1 MTLQLK
7 NKAILINKLIIFIL
21 VLLALTGCNLKN
33 QNQNKNQP
41 NELITIE
48 YPKIEDYKL
57 SLFAVG
63 DTLIH
68 DAVYYDAETDE
79 IGDDGYPIYDF
90 KPMFTEIAPLVQA
103 HDLAF
108 YNQETIIGG
117 KNLGLSN
124 YPRFNSPDEI
134 GLNMIEIGFNI
145 VNLATNHVL
154 DKDLEGLQYSA
165 KFWENQS
172 ETQDVYIAGSYTSS
186 EKRDNIKIAEKNGI
200 KYAVLAYTYGTNGLP
215 VPEGYEYLVNLW
227 TVYGDDK
234 YEAYKEQVKK
244 DIQAVRDKVDVLIV
258 SMHWGNEYVYEPSWY
273 QQDAAQFLSEQG
285 VDIIIGTHPH
295 VIEPVEYVGNTLVIY
310 SLGNLVS
317 AQVEEDTR
325 VGMMVSLDIN
335 KHVVDGKST
344 IKIDN
349 VKADLTWTYHQG
361 YRKFKVIPFYNLNDN
376 LLDNYQ
382 EIYEKYKKII
392 NPKNDERIQV
402 GF

>member
-1 MTLQLK
+1 MISQLR
-7 NKAILINKLIIFIL
+7 NKLVLAIIPLIL
-21 VLLALTGCNLKN
+21 LTGCSTKQQEN
-33 QNQNKNQP
+33 QQTQQ
-41 NELITIE
+41 EIIE
-48 YPKIEDYKL
+48 TPVVEDHKV

-68 DAVYYDAETDE
+68 DAVYYDAETNQ
-79 IGDDGYPIYDF
+79 IGEDGYPIYDF
-90 KPMFTEIAPLVQA
+90 KPMFTEIAPLVQK

-134 GLNMIEIGFNI
+134 GLNMLEIGFNI
-145 VNLATNHVL
+145 VNLATNHVM
-154 DKDLEGLQYSA
+154 DKDLEGLQYST
-165 KFWENQS
+165 KFWEKQEKEKNIY
-172 ETQDVYIAGSYTSS
+172 TTGSYTTQ

-200 KYAVLAYTYGTNGLP
+200 TYAVLGYTYGTNGLP
-215 VPEGYEYLVNLW
+215 VPEGYEYMVNIW
-227 TVYGDDK
+227 TVYGDEN

-244 DIQAVRDKVDVLIV
+244 DIQSVRDKVDVLIV

-273 QQDAAQFLSEQG
+273 QEDAAQFLSEQG

-310 SLGNLVS
+310 SLGNFVS
-317 AQVEEDTR
+317 AQEEEDTR

-335 KHVVDGKST
+335 KHIEGDTKT
-344 IKIDN
+344 ITIN
-349 VKADLTWTYHQG
+349 NIKADLTWTYHQG
-361 YRKFKVIPFYNLNDN
+361 YKKFKVIPFYNLNDD
-376 LLDNYQ
+376 LLYNYQ
-382 EIYEKYKKII
+382 NIYEKYKKII

>member
-1 MTLQLK
+1 MISQLR
-7 NKAILINKLIIFIL
+7 NKLILAIIPLIL
-21 VLLALTGCNLKN
+21 LTGCSTKQQENLT
-33 QNQNKNQP
+33 QP
-41 NELITIE
+41 EEIIE
-48 YPKIEDYKL
+48 TPVIEDYKV

-68 DAVYYDAETDE
+68 DAVYYDAETNE
-79 IGDDGYPIYDF
+79 IGPDGYPIYDF
-90 KPMFTEIAPLVQA
+90 KPMFTEIAPLAQQ

-134 GLNMIEIGFNI
+134 GLNMLDIGFNI
-145 VNLATNHVL
+145 VNLATNHVM
-154 DKDLEGLQYSA
+154 DKDLEGLRYST
-165 KFWENQS
+165 KFWE
-172 ETQDVYIAGSYTSS
+172 TQEKEKNIYTTGSYTTQ

-200 KYAVLAYTYGTNGLP
+200 TYAVLAYTYGTNGLP
-215 VPEGYEYLVNLW
+215 VPEGYEYMVNVW
-227 TVYGDDK
+227 TVYGDEN

-244 DIQAVRDKVDVLIV
+244 DIQSVRDKVDVLIV

-273 QQDAAQFLSEQG
+273 QEDAAKFLSEQG

-310 SLGNLVS
+310 SLGNFVS
-317 AQVEEDTR
+317 AQEDEDTR

-335 KHVVDGKST
+335 KHVEGDTKT
-344 IKIDN
+344 ITIN
-349 VKADLTWTYHQG
+349 NIKADLTWTYHQG
-361 YRKFKVIPFYNLNDN
+361 YRKFKVIPFYNLNDD
-376 LLDNYQ
+376 LLYDYQ
-382 EIYEKYKKII
+382 NIYEKYKKII

>member
-1 MTLQLK
+1 MISQLK
-7 NKAILINKLIIFIL
+7 NKLILAIIPLIL
-21 VLLALTGCNLKN
+21 LTGCSTKQQENLT
-33 QNQNKNQP
+33 QP
-41 NELITIE
+41 EEIIE
-48 YPKIEDYKL
+48 TPVIEDYKV

-68 DAVYYDAETDE
+68 DAVYYDAETNE
-79 IGDDGYPIYDF
+79 IGPDGYPIYDF
-90 KPMFTEIAPLVQA
+90 KPMFTEIAPLAQQ

-134 GLNMIEIGFNI
+134 GLNMLEIGFNI
-145 VNLATNHVL
+145 VNLATNHVM
-154 DKDLEGLQYSA
+154 DKDLEGLRYST
-165 KFWENQS
+165 KFWE
-172 ETQDVYIAGSYTSS
+172 TQEKEKNIYTTGSYTTQ

-200 KYAVLAYTYGTNGLP
+200 TYAVLAYTYGTNGLP
-215 VPEGYEYLVNLW
+215 VPEGYEYMVNVW
-227 TVYGDDK
+227 TVYGDEN

-244 DIQAVRDKVDVLIV
+244 DIQSLRDKVDVLIV

-273 QQDAAQFLSEQG
+273 QEDAAKFLSEQG

-310 SLGNLVS
+310 SLGNFVS
-317 AQVEEDTR
+317 AQEDEDTR

-335 KHVVDGKST
+335 KHVEGDTKT
-344 IKIDN
+344 ITIN
-349 VKADLTWTYHQG
+349 NIKADLTWTYHQG
-361 YRKFKVIPFYNLNDN
+361 YRKFKVIPFYNLNDD
-376 LLDNYQ
+376 LLYDYQ
-382 EIYEKYKKII
+382 NIYEKYKKII

>member
-1 MTLQLK
+1 MISQLR
-7 NKAILINKLIIFIL
+7 NKLILAIIPLIL
-21 VLLALTGCNLKN
+21 LTGCSTKQQEN
-33 QNQNKNQP
+33 QQTQQ
-41 NELITIE
+41 EIIE
-48 YPKIEDYKL
+48 TPVVEDHKV

-68 DAVYYDAETDE
+68 DAVYYDAETNQ
-79 IGDDGYPIYDF
+79 IGEDGYPIYDF
-90 KPMFTEIAPLVQA
+90 KPMFTEIAPLAQK

-134 GLNMIEIGFNI
+134 GLNMLEIGFNI
-145 VNLATNHVL
+145 VNLATNHAM
-154 DKDLEGLQYSA
+154 DKDLEGLQYST
-165 KFWENQS
+165 KFWEKQEKEKNIY
-172 ETQDVYIAGSYTSS
+172 TTGSYTTQ

-200 KYAVLAYTYGTNGLP
+200 TYAVLGYTYGTNGLP
-215 VPEGYEYLVNLW
+215 VPEGYEYMVNIW
-227 TVYGDDK
+227 TVYGDEN

-244 DIQAVRDKVDVLIV
+244 DIQSVRDKVDVLIV

-273 QQDAAQFLSEQG
+273 QEDAAQFLSEQG

-310 SLGNLVS
+310 SLGNFIS
-317 AQVEEDTR
+317 AQEEEDTR

-335 KHVVDGKST
+335 KHIEGDTKT
-344 IKIDN
+344 ITIN
-349 VKADLTWTYHQG
+349 NIKADLTWTYHQG
-361 YRKFKVIPFYNLNDN
+361 YRKFKVIPFYNLNDD
-376 LLDNYQ
+376 LLYNYQ
-382 EIYEKYKKII
+382 NIYEKYKKII

>member
-1 MTLQLK
+1 MISQLK
-7 NKAILINKLIIFIL
+7 NKLILAIIPLIL
-21 VLLALTGCNLKN
+21 LTGCSTKQQENLT
-33 QNQNKNQP
+33 QP
-41 NELITIE
+41 EEIIE
-48 YPKIEDYKL
+48 TPIIEDYKV

-68 DAVYYDAETDE
+68 DAVYYDAETNE
-79 IGDDGYPIYDF
+79 IGPDGYPIYDF
-90 KPMFTEIAPLVQA
+90 KPMFTEIAPLAQQ

-134 GLNMIEIGFNI
+134 GLNMLEIGFNI
-145 VNLATNHVL
+145 VNLATNHVM
-154 DKDLEGLQYSA
+154 DKDLEGLRYST
-165 KFWENQS
+165 KFWE
-172 ETQDVYIAGSYTSS
+172 TQEKEKNIYTTGSYTTQ

-200 KYAVLAYTYGTNGLP
+200 TYAVLAYTYGTNGLP
-215 VPEGYEYLVNLW
+215 VPEGYEYMVNVW
-227 TVYGDDK
+227 TVYGDEN

-244 DIQAVRDKVDVLIV
+244 DIQSVRDKVDVLIV

-273 QQDAAQFLSEQG
+273 QEDAAKFLSEQG

-310 SLGNLVS
+310 SLGNFVS
-317 AQVEEDTR
+317 AQEDEDTR

-335 KHVVDGKST
+335 KHVEGDTKT
-344 IKIDN
+344 ITIN
-349 VKADLTWTYHQG
+349 NIKADLTWTYHQG
-361 YRKFKVIPFYNLNDN
+361 YRKFKVIPFYNLNDD
-376 LLDNYQ
+376 LLYNYQ
-382 EIYEKYKKII
+382 NIYEKYKKII

>member
-1 MTLQLK
+1 MTLQSK
-7 NKAILINKLIIFIL
+7 NKLLLLILIAIS
-21 VLLALTGCNLKN
+21 LTGCKINLK
-33 QNQNKNQP
+33 QTKVEP
-41 NELITIE
+41 ADEIVITQE
-48 YPKIEDYKL
+48 PVIEDYKV

-68 DAVYYDAETDE
+68 DAVYYDAQTSEYGT
-79 IGDDGYPIYDF
+79 GGYPIYDF
-90 KPMFTEIAPLVQA
+90 KPMFTEIAPLAQQ

-134 GLNMIEIGFNI
+134 GLNMLELGFNI

-165 KFWENQS
+165 NFWEKQEN
-172 ETQDVYIAGSYTSS
+172 EKGIYTAGSYTSQ
-186 EKRDNIKIAEKNGI
+186 EKHDNIKIAEKNGI
-200 KYAVLAYTYGTNGLP
+200 TYAVLAYTYGTNGLP
-215 VPEGYEYLVNLW
+215 VPEGYEYLVNVW
-227 TVYGDDK
+227 TVYGDDN

-244 DIQAVRDKVDVLIV
+244 DIAAVRDKVDVLIV

-273 QQDAAQFLSEQG
+273 QRDAAQFLSEQG
-285 VDIIIGTHPH
+285 VDLIIGTHPH
-295 VIEPVEYVGNTLVIY
+295 VIEPVEYVGDTLVIY

-317 AQVEEDTR
+317 AQIEENTK

-335 KHVVDGKST
+335 KHVVDGEST
-344 IKIDN
+344 VSISN

-361 YRKFKVIPFYNLNDN
+361 YRHFKVIPFYNLDDSQLYNHAA
-376 LLDNYQ
+376 
-382 EIYEKYKKII
+382 IYEKYKQII
-392 NPKNDERIQV
+392 NPNNDSRIQV

>member
-1 MTLQLK
+1 MISQLK
-7 NKAILINKLIIFIL
+7 NNIIKIIIPILI
-21 VLLALTGCNLKN
+21 LTGCTIKPKEKI
-33 QNQNKNQP
+33 QEQP
-41 NELITIE
+41 INEQQIVQSH
-48 YPKIEDYKL
+48 PVKKDYKL

-79 IGDDGYPIYDF
+79 IGQDGYPIYDF
-90 KPMFTEIAPLVQA
+90 KPMFTEIEPLAKQ

-134 GLNMIEIGFNI
+134 GLNMIDMGFNM

-154 DKDLEGLQYSA
+154 DKDLEGLIYSA
-165 KFWENQS
+165 NFWEKQ
-172 ETQDVYIAGSYTSS
+172 EKEKGIYTAGSYTSQ

-200 KYAVLAYTYGTNGLP
+200 TYAMLAYTYGTNGLP

-244 DIQAVRDKVDVLIV
+244 DIQSVRDKVDVLIV

-273 QQDAAQFLSEQG
+273 QEDAAKFLSEQG

-317 AQVEEDTR
+317 AQEDEDTR

-335 KHVVDGKST
+335 KHVEDNTKT
-344 IKIDN
+344 ITIN
-349 VKADLTWTYHQG
+349 NIKADLTWTYHQG
-361 YRKFKVIPFYNLNDN
+361 YRKFKVIPFYNLNDD
-376 LLDNYQ
+376 LLYNYQ
-382 EIYEKYKKII
+382 NIYEKYKKII
-392 NPKNDERIQV
+392 NPTNDERIQV

>member
-1 MTLQLK
+1 MISQSK
-7 NKAILINKLIIFIL
+7 NNIIKILIPALI
-21 VLLALTGCNLKN
+21 LTGCTIKSR
-33 QNQNKNQP
+33 QQIPQKQSEKQP
-41 NELITIE
+41 IE
-48 YPKIEDYKL
+48 QTQPVKKDYKI

-68 DAVYYDAETDE
+68 DAVYYDAETNE
-79 IGDDGYPIYDF
+79 IGQDGYPIYDF
-90 KPMFTEIAPLVQA
+90 KPMFTEIEPLVKQ

-134 GLNMIEIGFNI
+134 GLNMIDMGFNM

-154 DKDLEGLQYSA
+154 DKDLEGLIYSA
-165 KFWENQS
+165 NFWEKQ
-172 ETQDVYIAGSYTSS
+172 EKEKGIYTAGSYTSQ

-200 KYAVLAYTYGTNGLP
+200 TYAMLAYTYGTNGLP
-215 VPEGYEYLVNLW
+215 VPEGYEYMVNLW
-227 TVYGDDK
+227 TVYGDEK

-244 DIQAVRDKVDVLIV
+244 DIQSVRDKVDVLIV

-273 QQDAAQFLSEQG
+273 QEDAAKFLSEQG

-295 VIEPVEYVGNTLVIY
+295 VIEPVEYVGDTLVIY

-317 AQVEEDTR
+317 AQEEEDTR

-335 KHVVDGKST
+335 KHVEDNKKT
-344 IKIDN
+344 IEINNIKT
-349 VKADLTWTYHQG
+349 DLTWTYHQG
-361 YRKFKVIPFYNLNDN
+361 YRNFKVIPFYKLNDD
-376 LLDNYQ
+376 LLYNYQ
-382 EIYEKYKKII
+382 NIYEKYKKII

>member
-1 MTLQLK
+1 MTSQLK
-7 NKAILINKLIIFIL
+7 NKIFLLISII
-21 VLLALTGCNLKN
+21 LLAGCKISD
-33 QNQNKNQP
+33 KK
-41 NELITIE
+41 IE
-48 YPKIEDYKL
+48 PQEIKKVQEPSIVEDYKL

-68 DAVYYDAETDE
+68 DAVYYDAKTNE
-79 IGDDGYPIYDF
+79 IGPDGYPVYDF
-90 KPMFTEIAPLVQA
+90 KPMFTEIEPLAKQ

-134 GLNMIEIGFNI
+134 GLNMLEIGFNM

-154 DKDLEGLQYSA
+154 DKDLEGLTYSA
-165 KFWENQS
+165 NFWEKQEKEKNIY
-172 ETQDVYIAGSYTSS
+172 TAGSYTSQ
-186 EKRDNIKIAEKNGI
+186 EKHDNIKIAEKNGI
-200 KYAVLAYTYGTNGLP
+200 TYAMLAYTYGTNGLP
-215 VPEGYEYLVNLW
+215 IPEGYEYMVNEW

-234 YEAYKEQVKK
+234 YESYKEQVKK
-244 DIQAVRDKVDVLIV
+244 DIKSIRDKVDVLIV

-273 QQDAAQFLSEQG
+273 QEDAAKFLSEQG

-317 AQVEEDTR
+317 AQIEENTK
-325 VGMMVSLDIN
+325 VGMMVSLEIN
-335 KHVVDGKST
+335 KHVENNNTT
-344 IKIDN
+344 IKINN

-361 YRKFKVIPFYNLNDN
+361 YRKFKVIPFYNLNDD
-376 LLDNYQ
+376 LLNNYQ
-382 EIYEKYKKII
+382 NIYEKYKKII
-392 NPKNDERIQV
+392 NPTNDERIQV

>member
-1 MTLQLK
+1 MISQLR
-7 NKAILINKLIIFIL
+7 NKLILAIIPLIL
-21 VLLALTGCNLKN
+21 LTGCSTKQQENLT
-33 QNQNKNQP
+33 QP
-41 NELITIE
+41 EEIIE
-48 YPKIEDYKL
+48 TPVIEDYKV

-68 DAVYYDAETDE
+68 DAVYYDAETNE
-79 IGDDGYPIYDF
+79 IGPDGYPIYDF
-90 KPMFTEIAPLVQA
+90 KPMFTEIAPLAQQ

-134 GLNMIEIGFNI
+134 GLNMLDIGFNI
-145 VNLATNHVL
+145 VNLATNHVM
-154 DKDLEGLQYSA
+154 DKDLEGLRYST
-165 KFWENQS
+165 KFWE
-172 ETQDVYIAGSYTSS
+172 TQEKEKNIYTTGSYTTQ

-200 KYAVLAYTYGTNGLP
+200 TYAVLAYTYGTNGLP
-215 VPEGYEYLVNLW
+215 VPEGYEYMVNVW
-227 TVYGDDK
+227 TVYGDEN

-244 DIQAVRDKVDVLIV
+244 DIQSVRDKVDVLIV

-273 QQDAAQFLSEQG
+273 QEDAAKFLSEQG

-310 SLGNLVS
+310 SLGNFVS
-317 AQVEEDTR
+317 AQEDEDTR

-335 KHVVDGKST
+335 KHVEGDTKT
-344 IKIDN
+344 ITIN
-349 VKADLTWTYHQG
+349 NIKADLTWTYHQG
-361 YRKFKVIPFYNLNDN
+361 YRKFKVIPFYNLNDD
-376 LLDNYQ
+376 LLYDYQ
-382 EIYEKYKKII
+382 NIYEEYKKII

>member
-1 MTLQLK
+1 MISQLK
-7 NKAILINKLIIFIL
+7 NKLILAIIPLIL
-21 VLLALTGCNLKN
+21 LTGCSTKQQENLT
-33 QNQNKNQP
+33 QP
-41 NELITIE
+41 EEIIE
-48 YPKIEDYKL
+48 TPVIEDYKV

-68 DAVYYDAETDE
+68 DAVYYDAETNE
-79 IGDDGYPIYDF
+79 IGPDGYPIYDF
-90 KPMFTEIAPLVQA
+90 KPMFTEIAPLVQQ

-134 GLNMIEIGFNI
+134 GLNMLEIGFNI
-145 VNLATNHVL
+145 VNLATNHVM
-154 DKDLEGLQYSA
+154 DKDLEGLRYST
-165 KFWENQS
+165 KFWE
-172 ETQDVYIAGSYTSS
+172 TQEKEKNIYTTGSYTTQ

-200 KYAVLAYTYGTNGLP
+200 TYAVLAYTYGTNGLP
-215 VPEGYEYLVNLW
+215 VPEGYEYMVNVW
-227 TVYGDDK
+227 TVYGDEN

-244 DIQAVRDKVDVLIV
+244 DIQSVRDKVDVLIV

-273 QQDAAQFLSEQG
+273 QEDAAKFLSEQG

-310 SLGNLVS
+310 SLGNFVS
-317 AQVEEDTR
+317 AQEDEDTR

-335 KHVVDGKST
+335 KHVEGDTKT
-344 IKIDN
+344 ITIN
-349 VKADLTWTYHQG
+349 NIKADLTWTYHQG
-361 YRKFKVIPFYNLNDN
+361 YRKFKVIPFYNLNDD
-376 LLDNYQ
+376 LLYNYQ
-382 EIYEKYKKII
+382 NIYEKYKKII

>member
-1 MTLQLK
+1 MISQLK
-7 NKAILINKLIIFIL
+7 NKLILAIIPLIL
-21 VLLALTGCNLKN
+21 LTGCSTKQQENLT
-33 QNQNKNQP
+33 QP
-41 NELITIE
+41 EEIIE
-48 YPKIEDYKL
+48 TPVIEDYKV

-68 DAVYYDAETDE
+68 DAVYYDAETNE
-79 IGDDGYPIYDF
+79 IGPDGYPIYDF
-90 KPMFTEIAPLVQA
+90 KPMFTEIAPLAQQ

-134 GLNMIEIGFNI
+134 GLNMLDIGFNI
-145 VNLATNHVL
+145 VNLATNHVM
-154 DKDLEGLQYSA
+154 DKDLEGLRYST
-165 KFWENQS
+165 KFWE
-172 ETQDVYIAGSYTSS
+172 TQEKEKNIYTTGSYTTQ

-200 KYAVLAYTYGTNGLP
+200 TYAVLAYTYGTNGLP
-215 VPEGYEYLVNLW
+215 VPEGYEYMVNVW
-227 TVYGDDK
+227 TVYGDEN

-244 DIQAVRDKVDVLIV
+244 DIQSVRDKVDVLIV

-273 QQDAAQFLSEQG
+273 QEDAAKFLSEQG

-310 SLGNLVS
+310 SLGNFVS
-317 AQVEEDTR
+317 AQEDEDTR

-335 KHVVDGKST
+335 KHVEGDTKT
-344 IKIDN
+344 ITIN
-349 VKADLTWTYHQG
+349 NIKADLTWTYHQG
-361 YRKFKVIPFYNLNDN
+361 YRKFKVIPFYNLNDD
-376 LLDNYQ
+376 LLYDYQ
-382 EIYEKYKKII
+382 NIYEKYKKII